1 MLVEIDIFDK
11 DENQKSASWYID
23 AWGGWYTWQRW
34 KKQKTI
40 SGYVELKKQKW
51 DLSLKP
57 KIFSRL
63 REGAN

>member
-11 DENQKSASWYID
+11 DENQKSAS
-23 AWGGWYTWQRW
+23 WYTWQRW

-51 DLSLKP
+51 DLSIKP
-57 KIFSRL
+57 KFFSCL
-63 REGAN
+63 REGVK